1 MLDKLKSIYI
11 WVAVALLFIIWY
23 PMVGLLYLF
32 DRDPAKYNTGRFFR
46 YVGAA
51 MTYVNPAW
59 KIKVMG
65 TFPEN
70 PRNPYVIV
78 CNHLSNADI
87 PIISRLPWEMKWI
100 AKIELFKIP
109 VIGRMMTWAGDIPV
123 DRAAKGKREKTIFV
137 AQDNLRNNCSVV
149 FFPEGTRSKTGRV
162 IRFTDGAFILAIRNK
177 IPILPLVIDGT
188 SNALPKHSWVFTG
201 ESNVKLKVL
210 EPIPT
215 EHLTKEDLPVLRD
228 QVRSIIINQ
237 LAQWRGVSVDEVDDL
252 LFQEKMGDSEST
264 QTENQQ
270 TS

>member
-1 MLDKLKSIYI
+1 MFDRIKSVYI
-11 WVAVALLFIIWY
+11 WGAVILLFVIWY
-23 PMVGLLYLF
+23 PMVGILYLF
-32 DRDPAKYNTGRFFR
+32 DRDPAKYRTGRFFR

-59 KIKVMG
+59 KIKVSG
-65 TFPEN
+65 KFPEN

-100 AKIELFKIP
+100 AKAELFKIP

-123 DRAAKGKREKTIFV
+123 DRSQKGKREKTIFI
-137 AQDNLRNNCSVV
+137 AQDNLRANASVI

-162 IRFTDGAFILAIRNK
+162 IRFTDGAFILAVRNK

-210 EPIPT
+210 EPIET
-215 EHLTKEDLPVLRD
+215 AHLKKEDIPMLRD
-228 QVRSIIINQ
+228 QVRDIIINQ
-237 LAQWRGVSVDEVDDL
+237 LAEWRGVDPAEVDDL
-252 LFQEKMGDSEST
+252 IYEQNHTETT
-264 QTENQQ
+264 QN
-270 TS
+270 S